1 MSAHALAQEIRVVD
15 ALATGQNLLAAH
27 EEIVGV
33 GGFGVVRGGEGVE
46 GADGGGEGVEDVEVC
61 FVAVEDEL
69 AEVFFVG
76 GAGGWL
82 VCVSGLL

>member
-1 MSAHALAQEIRVVD
+1 MR
-15 ALATGQNLLAAH
+15 
-27 EEIVGV
+27 
-33 GGFGVVRGGEGVE
+33 RGKGVE